1 MVEIFGKLGKIIS
14 STGTE
19 RFTSDLHALL
29 VGSVNVESTRITAW
43 SVNEVKGEI
52 VGVHLLGAFASHDQD
67 IRPNQAPP
75 PAVLKD
81 ELYRGMAEDPLSKRI
96 LAASDTQLIHMN
108 TARPG
113 EGAFDAIQPGRLGFQ
128 CHLVSRKANRRYV
141 ISLYR
146 PDQAYDFTL
155 QEMTFL
161 KSCAE
166 ILMPLVEMHASH
178 RRYAMP
184 GRPAASADSAGDSST
199 RHESL
204 RREFERRLT
213 SASVVLSEREIE
225 VCVGL
230 LTGSTFREM
239 ADALGVKH
247 STIETYIK
255 RAAAKL
261 GFKGRHGLVKWV
273 LDES

>member
-1 MVEIFGKLGKIIS
+1 MVELFGKLGKVIS

-29 VGSVNVESTRITAW
+29 IGSVKVESTKITAW
-43 SVNEVKGEI
+43 SVNETKGE
-52 VGVHLLGAFASHDQD
+52 VTGVHLLGAFASHEQD
-67 IRPNQAPP
+67 IRPAF
-75 PAVLKD
+75 ADDALWRD
-81 ELYRGMAEDPLSKRI
+81 RLSQKI
-96 LAASDTQLIHMN
+96 LAASDTQLIHLNPLRLGDN
-108 TARPG
+108 TAH
-113 EGAFDAIQPGRLGFQ
+113 AQPSARHEHGFQ

-146 PDQAYDFTL
+146 PDQAFDFTL
-155 QEMTFL
+155 QEMSFL

-166 ILMPLVEMHASH
+166 MLLPLVEMHASH
-178 RRYAMP
+178 RRYAASA
-184 GRPAASADSAGDSST
+184 RPAEAEDGAAGASDST
-199 RHESL
+199 RHATL
-204 RREFERRLT
+204 RREFEHRLS
-213 SASVVLSEREIE
+213 SAAVVLSDREIE

-239 ADALGVKH
+239 AEKLGVKH
-247 STIETYIK
+247 STVETYIK

-273 LDES
+273 LDEA

>member
-14 STGTE
+14 NTGTE

-29 VGSVNVESTRITAW
+29 VGSVKVASTKITAW
-43 SVNEVKGEI
+43 SVNESKGEI

-67 IRPNQAPP
+67 IRTTI
-75 PAVLKD
+75 LKD
-81 ELYRGMAEDPLSKRI
+81 ELERGIARDPLSMKI

-108 TARPG
+108 APRHCESSSGFEAMPSCRY
-113 EGAFDAIQPGRLGFQ
+113 DRGFQ

-146 PDQAYDFTL
+146 PDQSYDFTL
-155 QEMTFL
+155 QEMSFL

-166 ILMPLVEMHASH
+166 MLLPLVEMHASH
-178 RRYAMP
+178 RRYAA
-184 GRPAASADSAGDSST
+184 GARPVADERQSSEKT
-199 RHESL
+199 RNESL
-204 RREFERRLT
+204 RSEFEHRLS
-213 SASVVLSEREIE
+213 SAAVVLSDREIE

-239 ADALGVKH
+239 AETLGVKH
-247 STIETYIK
+247 STVETYIK
-255 RAAAKL
+255 RAATKL

-273 LDES
+273 LEEA